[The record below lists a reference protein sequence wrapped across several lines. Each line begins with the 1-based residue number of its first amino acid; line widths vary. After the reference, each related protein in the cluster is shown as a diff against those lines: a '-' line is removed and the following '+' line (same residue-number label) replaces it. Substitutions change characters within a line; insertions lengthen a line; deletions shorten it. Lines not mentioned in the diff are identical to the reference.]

1 MAIVKNDRDVLLQ
14 GASVRLLD
22 AATTIGMSTGAF
34 NTEKN
39 GGPTTP
45 SSITLTASVVGFTP
59 AAVKTWYWANN
70 VAPNTWTSAGTGNSI
85 TITNTAFLANVGA
98 GTSIQYKVVVTEF
111 GYLDAVAYN
120 TISYIKQADDPM
132 SISLIIPADFP
143 SATNLGVV
151 STLPSGN
158 AIRLYQGPTLLT
170 SGVTY
175 GGTSTKNGLTLSV
188 NASTGALTLTQST
201 WTSDTEHFA
210 VTATYNSIV
219 YTVTYTISKNKAG
232 GGTDGAP
239 GDKYIT
245 ITAFKW
251 SNSGAGTYIQP
262 CTFTWSTGTVNA
274 YPAGWSASAPASPGT
289 GYTLYLINLQLSAAG
304 NAATTASNWSNG
316 VISTIG
322 YRFDGVNG
330 DKYITIT
337 AFKWSNSGAGGH
349 SQACTYTWSTGVVSN
364 YPSGWSAS
372 ASAAPGNGY
381 TLYQLNLQ
389 ISAPGT
395 ATTSNSDWNGGIVSS
410 VGYRFDGANGNGI
423 PGDRHVTL
431 HAFKWSNS
439 GAGPY
444 WGAMSL
450 TWSTMAV
457 SAYPGGWTPSASAS
471 PGTGYTLY
479 QLSLLVKGVGTE
491 TISYADWSSA
501 TVSSIGYRQDG
512 SIGPQGPQGLQGSQG
527 LPGLTGGTGNPGDSY
542 KAAYALYNNGGYSF
556 SGSTSTYGATSV
568 PGSTWSTGQLTSFT
582 QNVQTPANDQALY
595 QCDGVYSV
603 ATNTILW
610 QAPYLSN
617 FKVGS
622 LSAISANM
630 GYITAGDIKV
640 GSNPEVS
647 GLGMTGYGTHLYGNG
662 RFVLGTP
669 SRNIGYNGS
678 DLFLNGVA
686 RKSGVYY
693 VSGGGALGGAWNAG
707 QTIWATSWTSRS
719 SRVAVAVAAQFIVQT
734 LSSSSI
740 YKRLVLSAY
749 PTVTGTGVTI
759 SGGSDIQTEL
769 VLSPQDANTHT
780 IIMTLIGDI
789 IGPEGGFTATFGVQF
804 GVMCYDFHAQTTH
817 PGLSYAGC
825 AARCT
830 FQDNIA

>member
-274 YPAGWSASAPASPGT
+274 YPTGWSASAPASPGT

-439 GAGPY
+439 GAGSY

-450 TWSTMAV
+450 TWSTMLV
-457 SAYPGGWTPSASAS
+457 SAYPVGWTPSASAS

-582 QNVQTPANDQALY
+582 QNVQTPASGQALY

-603 ATNTILW
+603 ATGMILW

-630 GYITAGDIKV
+630 GYITAGDIQV
-640 GSNPEVS
+640 GSSPEIS
-647 GLGMTGYGTHLYGNG
+647 GTTMMAGRYGTHLYGDG
-662 RFVLGTP
+662 RFVMGTP

-678 DLFLNGVA
+678 NLFLNGFTQLSLSSSA
-686 RKSGVYY
+686 YTSLY
-693 VSGGGALGGAWNAG
+693 SGGG
-707 QTIWATSWTSRS
+707 WTS
-719 SRVAVAVAAQFIVQT
+719 T
-734 LSSSSI
+734 L
-740 YKRLVLSAY
+740 
-749 PTVTGTGVTI
+749 
-759 SGGSDIQTEL
+759 
-769 VLSPQDANTHT
+769 N
-780 IIMTLIGDI
+780 GDLHL
-789 IGPEGGFTATFGVQF
+789 GGFTPIKGNVLVSVTGLFGVTTVNTGTTFKAMNMGAHIHNGAGQGGG
-804 GVMCYDFHAQTTH
+804 GVLQSCVMSGDAQIWYIPFTATITFN
-817 PGLSYAGC
+817 PGAGVPVQGYLAYSISMFQNYTGGPSI
-825 AARCT
+825 AAISNVYIVFACVAQELLT
-830 FQDNIA
+830 